1 MAYTIEERALYDK
14 FCHLIYDN
22 CGIVFNEVNFA
33 VLESRL
39 TERCRLYEGMSL
51 ADYYKKVSHSDDE
64 LKLFLDAI
72 TTNLTRFF
80 RNHTQYETLQHF
92 TIPTLIDF
100 KRRTGQLKHIKLW
113 NTGCSTG
120 EEAYT
125 NAMCL
130 QEWLPSDF
138 TFQVVATDLSMRTLA
153 IANDGYYSTER
164 IADIPI
170 NLLAKYF
177 TKLPSDGYRRNAL
190 LKSKVTFAY
199 HNLNEAPYGYDY
211 DIIFCRNV
219 LIYFDDVVKNRV
231 VNNFYHVMNNFS
243 FLFLGHS
250 ESLFGMDTPL
260 QFIRTEWGSLYGKN
274 SN

>member
-1 MAYTIEERALYDK
+1 MAYTTAERALYDK

-22 CGIVFNEVNFA
+22 SGITFNEVNFSI
-33 VLESRL
+33 LESRL
-39 TERCRLYEGMSL
+39 IDRCRLYEGLTLSE
-51 ADYYKKVSHSDDE
+51 YYRKVSTEEAE

-80 RNHTQYETLQHF
+80 RNSTQYETLQHF
-92 TIPTLIDF
+92 VIPALVDF
-100 KRRTGQLKHIKLW
+100 KRRTGQVKHIKLW
-113 NTGCSTG
+113 SAGCSTG

-130 QEWLPSDF
+130 QEWLPADF

-153 IANDGYYSTER
+153 VANDGYYNAER
-164 IADIPI
+164 IVDIPAE
-170 NLLAKYF
+170 LLTKYF
-177 TKLPSDGYRRNAL
+177 TKLPTGYRRNNL
-190 LKSKVTFAY
+190 LKEKVTFAY
-199 HNLNEAPYGYDY
+199 HNLNNGAHGHGYD
-211 DIIFCRNV
+211 IVFCRNV

-231 VNNFYHVMNNFS
+231 VNNFYDVMNNFS

-260 QFIRTEWGSLYGKN
+260 EFIRTQWGSLYGKN
-274 SN
+274 KK

>member
-1 MAYTIEERALYDK
+1 MAYTTEERAVYDK

-22 CGIVFNEVNFA
+22 SGITFNEVNFSI
-33 VLESRL
+33 LESRL
-39 TERCRLYEGMSL
+39 TERCRLHNGISL
-51 ADYYKKVSHSDDE
+51 DEYYKKVSHNETE

-80 RNHTQYETLQHF
+80 RNHTQYETLQHYV
-92 TIPTLIDF
+92 IPALVDF
-100 KRRTGQLKHIKLW
+100 KCRTGQTKHIKLW
-113 NTGCSTG
+113 SAGCSTG

-130 QEWLPSDF
+130 QEWLPADF
-138 TFQVVATDLSMRTLA
+138 TFEVVATDLSMRTLA
-153 IANDGYYSTER
+153 VANDGYYSADR
-164 IADIPI
+164 IVDIPA

-177 TKLPSDGYRRNAL
+177 TKLPTGYRRNTF
-190 LKSKVTFAY
+190 LKEKITFTY
-199 HNLNEAPYGYDY
+199 HNLNGAPHGSGYD
-211 DIIFCRNV
+211 IVFCRNV

-231 VNNFYHVMNNFS
+231 VNNFYNVMNNFS

-260 QFIRTEWGSLYGKN
+260 EFIRTQWGSLYGKN
-274 SN
+274 KK